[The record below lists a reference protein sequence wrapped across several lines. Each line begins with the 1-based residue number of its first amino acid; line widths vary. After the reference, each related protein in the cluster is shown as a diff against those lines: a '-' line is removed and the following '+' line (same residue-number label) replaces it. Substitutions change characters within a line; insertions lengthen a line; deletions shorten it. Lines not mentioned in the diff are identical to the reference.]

1 MSVYVSEGPAPSLK
15 CHRFVPTFRP
25 LPILK
30 DSHSS
35 IERVRLNRRED
46 HPHAQPQRN
55 MVTGHNSY
63 PSLNLY
69 LTEQR
74 HPPTTLT
81 LPKPNGLHPPKPPVP
96 LFIPQHSTPPYSICT
111 LLPTSLPNPPSI
123 PPPPSQPKATNQPTN
138 QTEPNRVLSLQP
150 QPLQQLLDLTQQDL
164 IIQRISRALVARDLA
179 VQRADDGVGGRAF
192 LSEVNCFVFGD
203 VGGRVGVGVGVG
215 DGRKEGVDVLVEE
228 VVDAG
233 VFEAKAEALGEVVAD
248 TVILSALVVAFGAW
262 SPPGCGKGERDG
274 LRGRKRGLHTRPT
287 TRCYPSP
294 VCL

>member
-1 MSVYVSEGPAPSLK
+1 VSVYVSEGPAPSLK

-55 MVTGHNSY
+55 TVTGHNSY

-111 LLPTSLPNPPSI
+111 LLNPSPTLP
-123 PPPPSQPKATNQPTN
+123 TEGNQPTN
-138 QTEPNRVLSLQP
+138 QPNRAKPSPKPPTATAPTAPRSYPTGSDNPTHQSRTRRP
-150 QPLQQLLDLTQQDL
+150 RSRRPACGRRRRRSGFSQRGQLL
-164 IIQRISRALVARDLA
+164 R
-179 VQRADDGVGGRAF
+179 
-192 LSEVNCFVFGD
+192 
-203 VGGRVGVGVGVG
+203 
-215 DGRKEGVDVLVEE
+215 
-228 VVDAG
+228 
-233 VFEAKAEALGEVVAD
+233 
-248 TVILSALVVAFGAW
+248 
-262 SPPGCGKGERDG
+262 
-274 LRGRKRGLHTRPT
+274 LRGRGWSRWCGCR
-287 TRCYPSP
+287 RR
-294 VCL
+294 